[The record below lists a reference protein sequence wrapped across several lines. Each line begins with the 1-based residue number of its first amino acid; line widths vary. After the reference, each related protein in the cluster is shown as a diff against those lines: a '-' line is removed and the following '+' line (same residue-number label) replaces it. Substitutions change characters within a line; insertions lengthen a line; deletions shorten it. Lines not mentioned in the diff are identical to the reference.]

1 MTEVLDT
8 IERELLVAIRRSN
21 ARRRRRRTLGIFSG
35 ALFGVAAVAGGG
47 VVATVSDTPLEQ
59 VLGGGGSASDS
70 FRLAIGERPV
80 RLATTDAA
88 GVPWTVTLYRSQDR
102 WVVLTAL
109 PDETVGRVPL
119 TVGRSPLALATEL
132 LDGPLLSIGPVA
144 ATRGAVT
151 SYLLVGEV
159 EASVRTLSVTLG
171 GRSLPAELSTRGL
184 RAPIEV
190 PHPDD
195 VLPEGRKVLKRVGD
209 ALELRSFVVTVP
221 ADALPTGTREI
232 EPTVTTTL
240 ADGAVRR
247 EQTWPQCVS
256 ASCGFRPYELPDQD
270 G

>member
-47 VVATVSDTPLEQ
+47 VVATVSDTPIEQ

-70 FRLAIGERPV
+70 FKLAVGERPV
-80 RLATTDAA
+80 RLAATDAA
-88 GVPWTVTLYRSQDR
+88 GTPWTVTMYRSQDE
-102 WVVLTAL
+102 WIVLKAL
-109 PDETVGRVPL
+109 PDETVGRVPD
-119 TVGRSPLALATEL
+119 TVGRSPLAIATEL

-151 SYLLVGEV
+151 SYLLVGQV
-159 EASVRTLSVTLG
+159 EAQVRTLSVTLG
-171 GRSLPAELSTRGL
+171 GRSLPAELSASGL
-184 RAPIEV
+184 RAPIE
-190 PHPDD
+190 PPPPED
-195 VLPEGRKVLKRVGD
+195 VLPEGRKMLEQVGD
-209 ALELRSFVVTVP
+209 ALELRSFAVTVP
-221 ADALPTGTREI
+221 AGAIEAGTREI
-232 EPTVTTTL
+232 EPTVTTKL
-240 ADGAVRR
+240 ADGTVRR
-247 EQTWPQCVS
+247 EQTWPLCVS